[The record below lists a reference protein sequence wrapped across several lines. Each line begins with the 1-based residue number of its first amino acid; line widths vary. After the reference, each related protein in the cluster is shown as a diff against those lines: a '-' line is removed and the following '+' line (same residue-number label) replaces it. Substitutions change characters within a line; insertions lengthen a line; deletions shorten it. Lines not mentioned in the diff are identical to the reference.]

1 MPELDEVF
9 ARLARESGSIQ
20 DAGDAGDIGSAL
32 SGAAW

>member
-1 MPELDEVF
+1 MPGLDEVF

-20 DAGDAGDIGSAL
+20 DAGDIGRAL